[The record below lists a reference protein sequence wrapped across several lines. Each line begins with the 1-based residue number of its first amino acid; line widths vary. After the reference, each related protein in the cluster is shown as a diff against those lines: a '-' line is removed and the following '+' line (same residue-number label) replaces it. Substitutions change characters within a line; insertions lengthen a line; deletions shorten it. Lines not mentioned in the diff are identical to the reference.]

1 MEMHDNST
9 IQSPLHFSRLSLSL
23 FLSICLYLKMSVVL
37 FLLQPTT
44 LSLTKCPSL
53 YQKCLVELVSAS
65 PSPLSSFPHFL
76 ACLPA
81 CQLLRSSIPRPPIS
95 FDFSAAFLRSSCLV
109 FSPRFSHSSGSISIS
124 CLSVFSLPPSLPC
137 LISYEIAPFSL
148 SVFNRYINIRF

>member
-1 MEMHDNST
+1 MEMHGNST
-9 IQSPLHFSRLSLSL
+9 IQSPSLLTAVTISVSACLSLSQNVCCDVSTSTYN
-23 FLSICLYLKMSVVL
+23 SIPDQMP
-37 FLLQPTT
+37 F
-44 LSLTKCPSL
+44 
-53 YQKCLVELVSAS
+53 
-65 PSPLSSFPHFL
+65 PLSEMPGRVGQCFSLSPFPHFL